1 MDCHDTKLNG
11 SGGGTQGWPDRL
23 REHAAIYRAIG
34 KLPSGAGDPIIR
46 SELLDLAST
55 CEEIADYIEDHLKG

>member
-34 KLPSGAGDPIIR
+34 KLPSVSR
-46 SELLDLAST
+46 
-55 CEEIADYIEDHLKG
+55 